1 LKFSVNFLT
10 DLASMRSFDLVLHKI
25 IFCQSVSGI
34 FNNLSKT

>member
-25 IFCQSVSGI
+25 IFVRV
-34 FNNLSKT
+34 